1 MQLYYSFLI
10 FTLGA
15 IFGSFLN
22 VVIYRLPRHESIV
35 HGSSHCTNCQ
45 TPIKAYDL
53 IPIISYLIL
62 GGKCRKCHHP
72 ISLRYPLIELLT
84 AVCFYLM
91 YQTFGLNFNLAIGLI
106 LTTILIIITM
116 IDIDTM
122 DIYDRFHIMILGLA
136 ITYLFIT
143 PVPMIEHV
151 IGFFIISIPLYVIA
165 YLTGGIGGGDIKLM
179 AVSGLLLGYKATLVA
194 FFIAVVLGGIVAMG
208 LLVTKQK
215 ERGSQMAF
223 GPFLCLGIYFAY
235 LYGNQVFNW
244 YLTLFS

>member
-91 YQTFGLNFNLAIGLI
+91 YQTFGLDFNLAIGLI

>member
-122 DIYDRFHIMILGLA
+122 DIYDRFHIMIFGLA
-136 ITYLFIT
+136 IIYLFIT